1 MICGLDYNLL
11 LEIKLSGHT
20 NTLAETS
27 NLKDEYHEKGETK
40 KEQQYW
46 VALDKFYT
54 KRMQLSRKFMQL
66 VPLITRAKIEEH
78 MLIIMDKSTHEESL
92 SQPLQ
97 RHLANSNFY
106 LLLVGMKKNNLSL
119 LICQMTKIQ
128 DSII

>member
-106 LLLVGMKKNNLSL
+106 LLLVGMKKTTSHY
-119 LICQMTKIQ
+119 
-128 DSII
+128 